1 MRNRWSL
8 SAAILLL
15 IQLVPAPSA
24 PANELGWQPEKTWV
38 FVVGVLGWKNSDMFG
53 SFPVKNRRDAALVDF
68 FKKSGV
74 PASQIVNLQDKKATQ
89 QRIDNAFTE
98 QLKKLRPDDLLI
110 VYYAGH
116 GTKSEDGNDV
126 HLASYDAGDD
136 DVDGW
141 SVNSIPGKI
150 KESKAGRVL
159 WFIDCCYSGQAALAI
174 TRHAVGPAYACVTSS
189 AASESSTEHWTFTEA
204 LLDALRGESYVDLN
218 HDGAVTL
225 AEFAAHV
232 EADMNAAEE
241 QRSTFASTKGFDPG
255 MVLARAKAPAHPRIG
270 DRAKARDSNGD
281 WYACRIVGARD
292 GKFKIH
298 FIGYEDDEDMWV
310 GPEDLQPITP
320 VRYATGTKVEVLW
333 KKQWYPATVLQAKD
347 GVHLIHYT
355 DYESKWDE
363 WVPSRRIREPK
374 S

>member
-1 MRNRWSL
+1 MRISL
-8 SAAILLL
+8 CSFLLL
-15 IQLVPAPSA
+15 ALQFFATTSA
-24 PANELGWQPEKTWV
+24 HARELDWKPEKTWV
-38 FVVGVLGWKNSDMFG
+38 FVVGVLSWKNSDMFG
-53 SFPVKNRRDAALVDF
+53 SFPVKNRRDGALVDF
-68 FKKSGV
+68 FKQSGV
-74 PASQIVNLQDKKATQ
+74 PDSQIVYLQDKKATQ
-89 QRIDNAFTE
+89 QRIDNEFAE

-126 HLASYDAGDD
+126 FLASYDAGDD
-136 DVDGW
+136 DVEGW

-150 KESKAGRVL
+150 KESKGSRVL

-174 TRHAVGPAYACVTSS
+174 TKQSGGPAYACVTSS
-189 AASESSTEHWTFTEA
+189 SASESSTEHWTFTEA
-204 LLDALRGESYVDLN
+204 LLDAIRGVSYVDLN
-218 HDGAVTL
+218 HDGAITL
-225 AEFAAHV
+225 KEFAVHV

-241 QRSTFASTKGFDPG
+241 QHSTFASTKGFDPG
-255 MVLARAKAPAHPRIG
+255 MVLATAETSANPRIG
-270 DRAKARDSNGD
+270 ERAKARDSNGD
-281 WYACRIVGARD
+281 WYACRIIDARD

-310 GPEDLQPITP
+310 GPDDLKPITP

-347 GVHLIHYT
+347 GVHFIHYT
-355 DYESKWDE
+355 DYEAKWDE

-374 S
+374 P